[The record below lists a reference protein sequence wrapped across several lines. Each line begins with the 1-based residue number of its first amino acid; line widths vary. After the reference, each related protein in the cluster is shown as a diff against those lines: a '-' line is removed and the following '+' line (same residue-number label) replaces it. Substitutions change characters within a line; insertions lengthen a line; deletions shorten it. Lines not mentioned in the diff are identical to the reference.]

1 LTKYVS
7 RRLLLML
14 PSLAG
19 ISVAV
24 FLLLRLI
31 PGDVVDALI
40 GAEFTLSPEARASLL
55 RLLGLDVPI
64 HVQYLTWVWAVLNGD
79 LGRSLR
85 SGQPVLD
92 LLLLRL
98 PITAELSL
106 LALALSVVI
115 AIPLGVVSAVHRN
128 SRVDFLA
135 RLFGLLGLSLPGFWL
150 ATMLILVASLY
161 FKWLP
166 PIIFISL
173 RDDPVG
179 NLKQMLLP
187 TISLAMPLM
196 AVTMRL
202 TRSAMLEVLR
212 QDYVRTARAKGLRER
227 VVVYRHA
234 LRNALVPVVT
244 IVGIQMGHLLGGA
257 VIIEQIFGLPGVGW
271 MLLQGIYQRDYPVVQ
286 GGVLFVAVVFLFLNL
301 FVDLLY
307 AYLDPRIKYG

>member
-1 LTKYVS
+1 VTKYVA
-7 RRLLLML
+7 RRLLLMV
-14 PSLAG
+14 PSLVG
-19 ISVAV
+19 ISLAV
-24 FLLLRLI
+24 FLLLRMI
-31 PGDVVDALI
+31 PGDVIDALL
-40 GAEFTLSPEARASLL
+40 GTELTLSPEARASL
-55 RLLGLDVPI
+55 RRVLGLDVPI
-64 HVQYLTWVWAVLNGD
+64 HVQYLTWIWAAVTGD

-85 SGQPVLD
+85 SSQPVLD

-98 PITAELSL
+98 PVTAELAVLSL
-106 LALALSVVI
+106 LLSVAT

-128 SRVDFLA
+128 SRIDFAA
-135 RLFGLLGLSLPGFWL
+135 RTFGLLGLSLPSFWL
-150 ATMLILVASLY
+150 ATMLILGASVWLR
-161 FKWLP
+161 WLP
-166 PIIFISL
+166 PIIFVSF
-173 RDDPVG
+173 RDDPLE

-187 TISLAMPLM
+187 TISLAMPLI

-227 VVVYRHA
+227 TVVYRHA

-286 GGVLFVAVVFLFLNL
+286 GGVLFVAVVFLVLNL
-301 FVDLLY
+301 LVDLLY